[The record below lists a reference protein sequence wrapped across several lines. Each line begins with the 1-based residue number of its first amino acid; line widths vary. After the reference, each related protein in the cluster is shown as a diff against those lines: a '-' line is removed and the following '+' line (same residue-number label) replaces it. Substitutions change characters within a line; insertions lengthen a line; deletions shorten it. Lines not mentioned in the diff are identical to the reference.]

1 MGFDYERH
9 EIDLLTEEFRLA
21 LEPSEDRRLSMPA
34 LDLLDRDKCLGYI
47 GRAGEVFEGQTIAA
61 NASLFAKRYSYL
73 TIASSLYAMSAMDK
87 GLDYSIE
94 NAHIES
100 VWRGSAWLPRI
111 RLEKWEANR
120 PEAGKRE
127 AWRERIVA
135 SVFAD
140 NISRAWNAISAYVPV
155 SKAVLWENAAI
166 YVFWLYENRFLEGLD
181 EERQA
186 IVRSDLAYLVEAPPH
201 LFGEKKN
208 PLGRYYGPKV
218 ATVASEE
225 PIRIRKTCC
234 FYYLASDDPEDYCPT
249 CPKINHQPS
258 GVM

>member
-201 LFGEKKN
+201 LFGEKKTRSDAIMV
-208 PLGRYYGPKV
+208 LRWRRSHRRSRS
-218 ATVASEE
+218 ASARHAASITWL
-225 PIRIRKTCC
+225 PMTPRIIAPPVLKSTIS
-234 FYYLASDDPEDYCPT
+234 LPA
-249 CPKINHQPS
+249 
-258 GVM
+258 